1 MRFSERMGYEKPKT
15 ELQKEGMD
23 KELRNGIWNCLT
35 VNIFDNLS
43 DYTVSSDAANY
54 KAKEHLI
61 ERLWLDFF
69 KSTIDTRPYKKRQFI
84 EVIRDWFFKVDWT
97 RVYDFVEFIIENNKN
112 KRHTE
117 NFVEDLNSILKRE
130 LSAYRIVSSKVTP
143 ITSDLEIDEIEKA
156 VDGPVNEVSKHL
168 IRALE
173 LLSDRK
179 NPDYRNSIKESISA
193 VETVCKRISE
203 NPKATLGDALDQLTK
218 SGKIKFHGAIQSAF
232 RSLYGYTND
241 ADGIRHSL
249 MEEESLDQEDAL
261 FMLASCSAFVNYLIV
276 KTLKSGNDLSK
287 K

>member
-23 KELRNGIWNCLT
+23 RELRNCIWNCLT
-35 VNIFDNLS
+35 INIFDNFS
-43 DYTVSSDAANY
+43 DYVVSSDEAGY

-61 ERLWLDFF
+61 KRLWLDFF
-69 KSTIDTRPYKKRQFI
+69 KSTIDTRPHKKGQCI
-84 EVIRDWFFKVDWT
+84 EVIREWFFKADWNQ
-97 RVYDFVEFIIENNKN
+97 VYDFVEFVIENNKN
-112 KRHTE
+112 KGHTQ
-117 NFVEDLNSILKRE
+117 NFVENLNSILKRE
-130 LSAYRIVSSKVTP
+130 LSAYRVVSSKLTP

-156 VDGPVNEVSKHL
+156 VDGPINEVNKHL
-168 IRALE
+168 SRALE

-193 VETVCKRISE
+193 VETICKRISE
-203 NPKATLGDALDQLTK
+203 NPKATLGDALDQLIK

-232 RSLYGYTND
+232 KNLYGYTND

-249 MEEESLDQEDAL
+249 MEEELLDQEDAL
-261 FMLASCSAFVNYLIV
+261 FMLTSCSAFVNYLIV

-287 K
+287 